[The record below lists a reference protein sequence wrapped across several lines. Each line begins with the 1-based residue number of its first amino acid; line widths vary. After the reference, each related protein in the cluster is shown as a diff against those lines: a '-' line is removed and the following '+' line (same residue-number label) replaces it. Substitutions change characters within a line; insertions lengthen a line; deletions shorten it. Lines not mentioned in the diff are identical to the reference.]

1 MSRESIVQEKITAYQ
16 PKGLIQSSRLFLAL
30 AGINHESTKNHVE
43 NVALLAEA
51 VAISLKKDAKAAFF
65 AGLLHD
71 IAKITLPAPLF
82 DGHNITPE
90 EYAQIKKHA
99 QDGFN
104 ALMKLHLFT
113 SLCAGLHHN
122 LYKSG
127 YGVTMEDFPKNWS
140 PATIK
145 KVLDISMIIS
155 ICDFIEAFT
164 HRPTKILDGSDKA
177 PDLKSMLHAKYP
189 DDIVTVDTALNL
201 YPSTFM
207 RDITSKELNKQDI
220 EQILTEHF
228 KAERTEVKVVVPV
241 IGHESQFEGGAT
253 VYGVPIVT
261 ALVIGTIQR
270 VSV

>member
-16 PKGLIQSSRLFLAL
+16 PKGGLIQSSRLFLAL

-127 YGVTMEDFPKNWS
+127 YGVTMEDFPKKLNELRLKLLS
-140 PATIK
+140 QLSVM
-145 KVLDISMIIS
+145 KVSL
-155 ICDFIEAFT
+155 
-164 HRPTKILDGSDKA
+164 
-177 PDLKSMLHAKYP
+177 
-189 DDIVTVDTALNL
+189 
-201 YPSTFM
+201 
-207 RDITSKELNKQDI
+207 
-220 EQILTEHF
+220 
-228 KAERTEVKVVVPV
+228 KVVQQFMV
-241 IGHESQFEGGAT
+241 SQ
-253 VYGVPIVT
+253 
-261 ALVIGTIQR
+261 LSQL
-270 VSV
+270 

>member
-1 MSRESIVQEKITAYQ
+1 MNRETVVQNKITAYQ
-16 PKGLIQSSRLFLAL
+16 PKGGLIQSSKLFLAL
-30 AGINHESTKNHVE
+30 AEINHESTKAHVE

-51 VAISLKKDAKAAFF
+51 VALSLKKDAKASFF

-82 DGHNITPE
+82 DGHNVSPE
-90 EYAQIKKHA
+90 EYVQIKKHA

-113 SLCAGLHHN
+113 ALCAGLHHN

-127 YGVTMEDFPKNWS
+127 YGVTVEDFPKNWS

-164 HRPTKILDGSDKA
+164 HRKTKILDSSKSS
-177 PDLKSMLHAKYP
+177 DLKTMLYEKYP
-189 DDIVTVDTALNL
+189 DDQQIVDAALNL
-201 YPSTFM
+201 YPSTFI
-207 RDITSKELNKQDI
+207 D
-220 EQILTEHF
+220 
-228 KAERTEVKVVVPV
+228 
-241 IGHESQFEGGAT
+241 
-253 VYGVPIVT
+253 
-261 ALVIGTIQR
+261 
-270 VSV
+270 